1 MGFSRERIFPSPR
14 PGAVVNCPAC
24 EGTLSK
30 KDVGGLTVDVCED
43 GCAGLW
49 LDNFELEKVD
59 EQHESAG
66 EALLDVAGDPSVRP
80 AGDEPY
86 SCPRCS
92 DGSVMHRNFFSVK
105 REIEVDECP
114 TCGGVWLDV
123 GELGALR
130 RQYETEEAKRRAAEE
145 EYQRMFGDEL
155 DRMRRESLD
164 DLQRARSFAHA
175 LRFVLP
181 SYWIPGDQD
190 WGAY

>member
-1 MGFSRERIFPSPR
+1 M
-14 PGAVVNCPAC
+14 NCPAC
-24 EGTLSK
+24 EGTLSEK
-30 KDVGGLTVDVCED
+30 NVGGLTVDVCQD

-49 LDNFELEKVD
+49 LDNYELEKVD

-66 EALLDVAGDPSVRP
+66 EALLEVTGDPTLRP
-80 AGDEPY
+80 EGDEPY
-86 SCPRCS
+86 ACPSCS

-130 RQYETEEAKRRAAEE
+130 RQYETEDAKRRAAEE

-155 DRMRRESLD
+155 ERMRRESMD
-164 DLQRARSFAHA
+164 DLQRARGFAQA

-190 WGAY
+190 GGAY

>member
-1 MGFSRERIFPSPR
+1 M
-14 PGAVVNCPAC
+14 NCPAC
-24 EGTLSK
+24 EHTLTEKS
-30 KDVGGLTVDVCED
+30 VGGLTVDVCEG

-49 LDNFELEKVD
+49 LDNHELEKVD

-66 EALLDVAGDPSVRP
+66 EALLGIAGDPSVRP
-80 AGDEPY
+80 DPDGPYACPQCGDDY
-86 SCPRCS
+86 
-92 DGSVMHRNFFSVK
+92 GMHRNFFSVK

-114 TCGGVWLDV
+114 NCGGVWLDV

-130 RQYETEEAKRRAAEE
+130 ELYESEEAKQQAAAEE
-145 EYQRMFGDEL
+145 YRRMFGDQME
-155 DRMRRESLD
+155 RMRRESRD
-164 DLQRARSFAHA
+164 DLQRATRFAHA